1 MNWLRRQSLTLRLAW
16 WHAATALVVVVALA
30 VFVRHTVSQRLLQ
43 ELDRQL
49 RIDYDVI
56 EAQVEES
63 QGKLVWPLRGSHGD
77 EGYARM
83 AAWFEVWSEDAKLL
97 LRHWPVPETE
107 AHERPGPP
115 GGQQL
120 RFYSAE
126 VEPGL
131 FARIMERPARVGH
144 RDVILRILRDESGLR
159 RAQHELTE
167 VFLFGLPLAML
178 LAVAGGWLVA
188 RRSLAPVAVMAGRA
202 REISASSLSQ
212 RLPVVNPHDELG
224 SLATVFNA
232 TLQRLESSF
241 SELRR
246 FAADASHEL
255 RTPLTALRAEGE
267 VALRTNRDSEQLRQS
282 IGAML
287 EEAQRLQ
294 DLVESLLTLARA
306 EAEKQPLGRAT
317 VDLGGLTK
325 EVVESLRI
333 LADEKK
339 QPLTVETDG
348 NLSLAADATLLRHAL
363 LNLVHNAIRYTPTGG
378 RIAIRCSR
386 RDQDA
391 VIEVTDTGEGIA
403 PEHQAKVFERFYRV
417 DKTRSRAE
425 GGAGLGLAIARAAI
439 ERHGGRIELE
449 STPGHGS
456 LFRVVLPMVLDWGQ
470 GECGRE

>member
-1 MNWLRRQSLTLRLAW
+1 MNWLRRQSLTFRLAW

-30 VFVRHTVSQRLLQ
+30 LFVRQIVSQRLLQ

-49 RIDYDVI
+49 RIDFDVI

-63 QGKLVWPLRGSHGD
+63 QGKLVWLLRGSHGD

-107 AHERPGPP
+107 AHARLGPP
-115 GGQQL
+115 AGQQL
-120 RFYSAE
+120 HFYSAE

-131 FARIMERPARVGH
+131 FARVMERPARVEH

-159 RAQHELTE
+159 RTQHEMAD
-167 VFLFGLPLAML
+167 VFLFGLTLAML
-178 LAVAGGWLVA
+178 LAVVGGWLVA
-188 RRSLAPVAVMAGRA
+188 RRSLAPVAAMAGRA

-212 RLPVVNPHDELG
+212 RLPVANPHDELG
-224 SLATVFNA
+224 RLATVFNA
-232 TLQRLESSF
+232 TLQRLENSF
-241 SELRR
+241 AELRR

-267 VALRTNRDSEQLRQS
+267 VALNNAREPEQFRQS

-306 EAEKQPLGRAT
+306 EADQQPLNR
-317 VDLGGLTK
+317 VPVELGTLTR

-333 LADEKK
+333 LAEEKH
-339 QPLTVETDG
+339 QQFDAELNGELPIAG
-348 NLSLAADATLLRHAL
+348 DATLLRHAL
-363 LNLVHNAIRYTPTGG
+363 LNLVHNAICYTPDGG
-378 RIAIRCSR
+378 RITVRCSR
-386 RDQDA
+386 RDREA
-391 VIEVTDTGEGIA
+391 VIEVADTGEGIA
-403 PEHQAKVFERFYRV
+403 PEHQTKVFERFYRV
-417 DKTRSRAE
+417 DKSRSRAE
-425 GGAGLGLAIARAAI
+425 GGAGLGLAIARLAV

-449 STPGHGS
+449 SKCGKGS
-456 LFRVVLPMVLDWGQ
+456 LFRIVLPL
-470 GECGRE
+470 

>member
-30 VFVRHTVSQRLLQ
+30 LFVRQIVSQRLLQ

-49 RIDYDVI
+49 RIDFDII

-63 QGKLVWPLRGSHGD
+63 QGTLVWPLRGSHGE

-83 AAWFEVWSEDAKLL
+83 FAWFEVWSEDGKLL

-107 AHERPGPP
+107 AHEHPGPP
-115 GGQQL
+115 AGEQL
-120 RFYSAE
+120 LFYSAE

-131 FARIMERPARVGH
+131 FARIMERPARIER

-159 RAQHELTE
+159 RTQHELAE
-167 VFLFGLPLAML
+167 VFLVGLPLAML
-178 LAVAGGWLVA
+178 LAVVGGWFVA
-188 RRSLAPVAVMAGRA
+188 RRSLAPVAAMAGRA
-202 REISASSLSQ
+202 KEISASSLSQ
-212 RLPVVNPHDELG
+212 RLPVANPHDELG
-224 SLATVFNA
+224 RLATVFNA
-232 TLQRLESSF
+232 TLQRLENSF
-241 SELRR
+241 AELRR

-267 VALRTNRDSEQLRQS
+267 VALNNAREPEQFRQS

-294 DLVESLLTLARA
+294 DLVDSLLTLARA
-306 EAEKQPLGRAT
+306 EADQQPLSR
-317 VDLGGLTK
+317 VPVELGALTQ

-333 LADEKK
+333 LADEKH
-339 QPLTVETDG
+339 QQLAVESNG
-348 NLSLAADATLLRHAL
+348 ELSISGDATLLRHAL

-378 RIAIRCSR
+378 RISVRCSR
-386 RDQDA
+386 RDREA

-403 PEHQAKVFERFYRV
+403 SEHQTKVFERFYRV

-425 GGAGLGLAIARAAI
+425 GGAGLGLAIAKLAV
-439 ERHGGRIELE
+439 ERHGGCIELE
-449 STPGHGS
+449 SALGKGS
-456 LFRVVLPMVLDWGQ
+456 TISMVLPMAH
-470 GECGRE
+470 